1 MAKCSFC
8 RFNIEPGTGTMY
20 VKTDST
26 ILNFC
31 SMKCEKNTLKLKRTP
46 RHMKWTKQ
54 FEKGGVKK

>member
-1 MAKCSFC
+1 M
-8 RFNIEPGTGTMY
+8 EPGTGTMY